1 MQPAC
6 SNLVYTIEC
15 SWSYDVSRLTVRH
28 LSRPRWGRDDVCV
41 AAVGGKTP
49 DISSERR
56 TFADVMTE
64 NKLKAKQVRWS
75 CAPSAVS
82 RLIIWNA
89 WFIVIITSIP
99 RTSGM
104 SPCTA
109 ALGSLAASEQT
120 NIHCR
125 LEVCYSTVWLHT
137 VLGLP
142 AGSFQ
147 SFDGPYVSECMCI
160 VCWGPTLTRWP
171 SAWSKQR

>member
-6 SNLVYTIEC
+6 SNLVYTVEC

-75 CAPSAVS
+75 CAKCLIHRHYHEHSPDFRNVS
-82 RLIIWNA
+82 MY
-89 WFIVIITSIP
+89 
-99 RTSGM
+99 SG
-104 SPCTA
+104 
-109 ALGSLAASEQT
+109 
-120 NIHCR
+120 
-125 LEVCYSTVWLHT
+125 
-137 VLGLP
+137 LGL
-142 AGSFQ
+142 AGSQ
-147 SFDGPYVSECMCI
+147 WTDQYSLQAGGLLFDCLTPHCPWSASWKLPVLRWPVCEWVHVL